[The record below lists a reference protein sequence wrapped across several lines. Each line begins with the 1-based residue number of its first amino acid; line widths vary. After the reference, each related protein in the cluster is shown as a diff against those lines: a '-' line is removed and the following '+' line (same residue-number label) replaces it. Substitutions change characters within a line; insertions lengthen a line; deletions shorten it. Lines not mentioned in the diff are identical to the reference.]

1 MTASLRRSGGP
12 ATPPQLPIA
21 HKLTD
26 DTPIGY
32 PIDIDGGTRG
42 AGVDANWGV
51 FVHPGA
57 GVAPSGVDYS
67 GDLQRDAGGV
77 AGDDFSERDAV
88 QDFREEGSCWG

>member
-32 PIDIDGGTRG
+32 PIDIDGGTYQSDRRS
-42 AGVDANWGV
+42 
-51 FVHPGA
+51 
-57 GVAPSGVDYS
+57 VAIALY
-67 GDLQRDAGGV
+67 R
-77 AGDDFSERDAV
+77 
-88 QDFREEGSCWG
+88 